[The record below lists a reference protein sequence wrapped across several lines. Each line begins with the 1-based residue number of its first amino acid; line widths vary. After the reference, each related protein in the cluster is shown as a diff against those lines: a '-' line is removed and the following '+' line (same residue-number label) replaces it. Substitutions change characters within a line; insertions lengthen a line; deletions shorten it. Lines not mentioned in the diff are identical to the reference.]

1 MPSSSWMN
9 LKTQPAPIRVRLGKL
24 YKRRK
29 KYEPVGA
36 RIADEV
42 SGCCCCCCCE
52 GWGTGSQLVI
62 RLSVDKWRQQRRRRR
77 RQRRRRQPRRLGH
90 LGHRI
95 TQNRNHLIDG
105 KFRGKFCDVGALNI
119 DLEGGNALLLPASLS
134 LSLPLSLTH
143 THTHTHSET
152 LSFTMS
158 LMSDRL
164 SAHCCCDY
172 F

>member
-1 MPSSSWMN
+1 MAKTWSKLCRAPLEWISKLNQRPSGSDLEN
-9 LKTQPAPIRVRLGKL
+9 CTRGE
-24 YKRRK
+24 K

-42 SGCCCCCCCE
+42 SGGCCCCCE

-77 RQRRRRQPRRLGH
+77 RRQRRRRRPRRLGH

-134 LSLPLSLTH
+134 LSLSLSLTH
-143 THTHTHSET
+143 THTVRHSHLLCLWCQT
-152 LSFTMS
+152 G
-158 LMSDRL
+158 
-164 SAHCCCDY
+164 
-172 F
+172 